1 MQVDL
6 NGARIDTAAITLA
19 ALIDERGFD
28 PASVATA
35 VNGGFVPRPLRPQ
48 TPLADGDK
56 IEVLSPMQGG

>member
-6 NGARIDTAAITLA
+6 NGARIDTTAASLA

-28 PASVATA
+28 PASIATA
-35 VNGGFVPRPLRPQ
+35 VNGDFVPRPLREG
-48 TPLADGDK
+48 TKLADGDK